1 MGMKKAASYASFDR
15 SERSPLLDFLFNFD
29 SHNMPYGICGKIP
42 LFARVF
48 TAHQGSFL
56 KSSKL
61 VVNSTCT
68 LANILVFQGVWGLII
83 KVWEKIIQK
92 KSNYHC
98 SFSNWQRPT
107 FPGSRP
113 PSIISATE
121 LNFCVRDGYRCS
133 LRAIVTRFS
142 CFALFHSSYFF

>member
-29 SHNMPYGICGKIP
+29 SHNMPYGIRGKIP

-48 TAHQGSFL
+48 TAHQGSFI

-68 LANILVFQGVWGLII
+68 LANILVFQGV
-83 KVWEKIIQK
+83 
-92 KSNYHC
+92 
-98 SFSNWQRPT
+98 
-107 FPGSRP
+107 
-113 PSIISATE
+113 
-121 LNFCVRDGYRCS
+121 
-133 LRAIVTRFS
+133 
-142 CFALFHSSYFF
+142 